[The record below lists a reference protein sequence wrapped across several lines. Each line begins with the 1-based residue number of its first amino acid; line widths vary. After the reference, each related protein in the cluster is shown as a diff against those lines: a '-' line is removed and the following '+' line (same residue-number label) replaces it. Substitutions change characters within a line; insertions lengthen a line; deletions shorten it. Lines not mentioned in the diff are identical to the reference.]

1 MQMLVI
7 VLRLAHVISAILW
20 FGGLTM
26 LVMFIVPTID
36 ASGPV
41 GQQFM
46 QQLMRHTKVAL
57 YMPVLGLLTVLS
69 GLSLYWRN
77 ASISAG
83 AFGSS
88 VPGMTYGTGGLAGI
102 IALIV
107 GIIMIGRQAGEMGR
121 IGAAIGQSGGPPSSE
136 QGQRMGI
143 LRARIETG
151 NKVVWVLLLVA
162 AAAMAVARYL

>member
-1 MQMLVI
+1 MPILVI
-7 VLRLAHVISAILW
+7 VLRLFHVINALLW

-26 LVMFIVPTID
+26 LVMFIVPAINT
-36 ASGPV
+36 SGPI

-46 QQLMRHTKVAL
+46 QQLMRHTKVAV
-57 YMPVLGLLTVLS
+57 YMPVVGLLTVLS
-69 GLSLYWRN
+69 GMGLYWRN
-77 ASISAG
+77 TSISAG

-88 VPGMTYGTGGLAGI
+88 IPGMTYGTGGLAGI

-107 GIIMIGRQAGEMGR
+107 GIVMIGRPAGEMGR

-136 QGQRMGI
+136 QGRRMGT

-151 NKVVWVLLLVA
+151 NKVVWALLLVA